1 MKTSIATVSI
11 PGTLPDKVSAI
22 SAAGFDGVEVFEQD
36 FITYNGTTKD
46 VARLIADHGLVIDLY
61 QPVRDFEGLS
71 GTERQ
76 RAFDMIERKF
86 DLMGELGTDLLLVS
100 STTNPN
106 SLGGI
111 ERIADDFGDL
121 AERANKRGL
130 RIGYEALPWARHVK
144 DYRDAWEVV
153 RRVDD
158 TSVGLVLDSFLVS
171 VAKTN
176 LDQLRSIPSDKIF
189 HVQLADASSVEMD
202 LRYLSR
208 HFRCMPGEGDLPL
221 IEFAAAVCATGYKGA
236 FSLEVMNDEFRGALP
251 RTLAVDGYRSLLY
264 LMDSVSRL
272 HPEINVDTPSMPAR
286 ARIEGIEFVEF
297 AADDTEAET
306 LAGMLGSLGFS
317 RHAKHVSKRVEL
329 WRQGDINLV
338 INTENEGYAHS
349 AYVMHGTCVCD
360 VGISVADA
368 RSAIDRATTLGA
380 SVFQQKRSDAELD
393 IPAIR
398 GVGGSVLHFF
408 DRQSD
413 LAKVWEHEFTAT
425 GEDAGDDVGLTCIDH
440 IAQTMNHEELLSWTL
455 FYLSIFDVERTP
467 IKRINDPDGVVSSR
481 AIHSGDGKGRL
492 TLNGVDTHRTFA
504 GRFMADS
511 FGSSVQHVAFRTDD
525 ILKAAEK
532 LKNKGFEAL
541 PIPENYY
548 LDLASRFGL
557 SEDEVEALARYNI
570 LYDKD
575 EDGEYFQLF
584 SVPYGEGFFFE
595 IVERRGGYNAYG
607 GPNAPYRTAAQKRR
621 FRPNA
626 IPRR

>member
-1 MKTSIATVSI
+1 MRTSIATVSI
-11 PGTLPDKVSAI
+11 PGTLPDKISAI
-22 SAAGFDGVEVFEQD
+22 AAAGFDGVEVFEQD
-36 FITYNGTTKD
+36 FITYNGTTKE
-46 VARLIADHGLVIDLY
+46 VAKLIADHGLEIDLY
-61 QPVRDFEGLS
+61 QPVRDFEGLI
-71 GTERQ
+71 GDERQ

-86 DLMGELGTDLLLVS
+86 DLMGDLGTNLLLVS
-100 STTNPN
+100 STTNAN

-111 ERIADDFGDL
+111 ERIAADFAELG
-121 AERANKRGL
+121 ERAKKRSL
-130 RIGYEALPWARHVK
+130 SIGFEALPWARHIK

-158 TSVGLVLDSFLVS
+158 VSVGLILDSFLVS
-171 VAKTN
+171 VSGTN

-189 HVQLADASSVEMD
+189 HVQLADAPSVEMD
-202 LRYLSR
+202 LQYLSR

-221 IEFAAAVCATGYKGA
+221 LEFASAVCTTGYNGA

-264 LMDSVSRL
+264 LLDSVGRS
-272 HPEINVDTPSMPAR
+272 HPEIKVETPKMPAR
-286 ARIEGIEFVEF
+286 AKIEGIEFVEF
-297 AADDTEAET
+297 AADDNEAKT
-306 LAGMLGSLGFS
+306 LAEMLSTLGFS

-338 INTENEGYAHS
+338 INTEKEGYAHS

-368 RSAIDRATTLGA
+368 HSTIKRASTLGA
-380 SVFQQKRSDAELD
+380 SVFQQQRSNYELD

-398 GVGGSVLHFF
+398 GVGGSVLHFL

-413 LAKVWEHEFTAT
+413 LAKVWEREFTET
-425 GEDAGDDVGLTCIDH
+425 GEVADDDVGLKTVDH

-467 IKRINDPDGVVSSR
+467 MKRINDPDGVVSSR
-481 AIHSGDGKGRL
+481 AIHSRDGKGRL

-525 ILKAAEK
+525 ILETARK
-532 LKNKGFEAL
+532 LETKGFKAL

-548 LDLASRFGL
+548 LDLGSRFGL
-557 SEDEVEALARYNI
+557 SQDEVESLSRYSI

-595 IVERRGGYNAYG
+595 IVERRGHYNAYG
-607 GPNAPYRTAAQKRR
+607 GTNSPYRTAAQKRLI
-621 FRPNA
+621 RPA
-626 IPRR
+626 SVPRR